1 MIKGYETKDMK
12 APEETKMAPPEQI
25 EDGAIFEKDGMF
37 FFKWKGGECGY
48 HSQSDAEAGLKK
60 LSGNGES

>member
-1 MIKGYETKDMK
+1 MIKDYSKKDMEAPESTMK
-12 APEETKMAPPEQI
+12 APSY
-25 EDGAIFEKDGMF
+25 EDGQIFEKDGMW

-48 HSQSDAEAGLKK
+48 HSKSDAEAGLAK

>member
-12 APEETKMAPPEQI
+12 APEETKMAPPEQM

-37 FFKWKGGECGY
+37 LFKWKGGECGY
-48 HSQSDAEAGLKK
+48 HSQSDAEAGLAK